1 MFAPQSYEDDELLLL
16 LKANNELGLK
26 CIYDKY
32 WKRLYL
38 SAFNIIREA
47 EPCEDIVQE
56 VLLQLWL
63 KRAEVEIYSLK
74 PYLFSAV
81 RYKVL
86 SFIRSASH
94 RKVFIDPGELEQLAG
109 IEELKD
115 RLNERDI
122 ANMLDN
128 GIASLPQRCKEIF
141 TLSRKEFLTNR
152 QIAERMGISIKTV
165 EAQMTIALR
174 QLKKSMSDFLYA
186 LIVIFLL
193 TK

>member
-1 MFAPQSYEDDELLLL
+1 MFEPGLYEDHELLLM
-16 LKANNELGLK
+16 LKSNNELGLK

-32 WKRLYL
+32 WNRLYL
-38 SAFNIIREA
+38 SAFSIIKET
-47 EPCEDIVQE
+47 EPCEDIVQD

-63 KRAEVEIYSLK
+63 KRSEVEIYSLK
-74 PYLFSAV
+74 SYLFMAV

-86 SFIRSASH
+86 SFIRSAGN
-94 RKVFIDPGELEQLAG
+94 RTVFICPGELEQLAG

-122 ANMLDN
+122 NDMLNN
-128 GIASLPQRCKEIF
+128 GIALLPERCKEVF

-174 QLKKSMSDFLYA
+174 QLRKGMSDFLYA

-193 TK
+193 IK